1 MDNEDEYAIA
11 LLRRLDD
18 EPSTPSRVDLGRA
31 IIEGGRRRRTRR
43 ALGGGGA
50 VVLVAVMVATVPVAL
65 TALRPDPSG
74 PKNQAAEATAPAT
87 GKPAATR
94 PAPTVAAP
102 TGCSVQRLPLPDKEP
117 MSLVT
122 GADPTGRFIAG
133 RTYPDKRQDGYPIL
147 IWDNGVPHRIVLP
160 GADQALDDINTSGV
174 AVGSGWLDDGPHAYV
189 YRDGKV
195 SPLPAKGSAEARAI
209 NDAGQIVGVRG
220 EAVVGSQPILWPNA
234 SAQPVDLPLPGPG
247 WVGQVAGID
256 EDGTVAG
263 VVWEIPRNPGRTESQ
278 DPGTPK
284 NPRSGMARSAG
295 YLWLPDGSVRELPKP
310 TVQGQPA
317 DAFLPRSIRNG
328 WIIGNAVSYTENGD
342 QTMTAARF
350 YLPTNEFVDFP
361 TRAFDPENGNGQG
374 WASGFLPDR
383 RLALLT
389 DTMTVELPFIEPHK
403 LENGDRAL
411 TMSDDGRIVA
421 GQSEDA
427 DNVIQA
433 VVWNCR

>member
-18 EPSTPSRVDLGRA
+18 EPSTPSRVDLDRA

-65 TALRPDPSG
+65 TALRPEPSA
-74 PKNQAAEATAPAT
+74 PRKQAAEPAAST
-87 GKPAATR
+87 PAATR
-94 PAPTVAAP
+94 PAPSVAPP
-102 TGCSVQRLPLPDKEP
+102 TGCSVKRLPLPDKEP

-122 GADPTGRFIAG
+122 GADPSGRFIAG
-133 RTYPDKRQDGYPIL
+133 RTYPEKQRAGYPIL
-147 IWDNGVPHRIVLP
+147 IWDNGVPHRVVLP
-160 GADQALDDINTSGV
+160 GADQALDDINSSGV
-174 AVGSGWLDDGPHAYV
+174 AVGSGWLGDGPHAYV

-195 SPLPAKGSAEARAI
+195 SPLPAKGSAQARGI

-234 SAQPVDLPLPGPG
+234 SAQPVDLPLPGAG

-263 VVWEIPRNPGRTESQ
+263 VVWEIPRNPGSPASQ

-284 NPRSGMARSAG
+284 NPRSGMSRASG

-317 DAFLPRSIRNG
+317 DEFRPRSIRNG
-328 WIIGNAVSYTENGD
+328 WIIGTAVRYDENGD
-342 QTMTAARF
+342 QAMTAARY

-361 TRAFDPENGNGQG
+361 TGAFGPDYGNGQG
-374 WASGFLPDR
+374 WANGSLPDG
-383 RLALLT
+383 RLALVT
-389 DTMTVELPFIEPHK
+389 DTTTVELPLIEPHK
-403 LENGDRAL
+403 PMHGDRAL
-411 TMSDDGRIVA
+411 TMSDDGRIVV
-421 GQSEDA
+421 GQSEDS